1 MSMNVP
7 IKPFGNWR
15 VNTDDND
22 HKTNSNIREIII
34 DIFKSALLWN
44 AMKKF
49 TNHTEAIGNPKMKF
63 IPRYAN
69 MLE

>member
-7 IKPFGNWR
+7 IKPFGNCR

-22 HKTNSNIREIII
+22 HKTNSSIREIII

-44 AMKKF
+44 TMKKLM
-49 TNHTEAIGNPKMKF
+49 NNTEAIGNPKTKF
-63 IPRYAN
+63 IPRYDN
-69 MLE
+69 ILK